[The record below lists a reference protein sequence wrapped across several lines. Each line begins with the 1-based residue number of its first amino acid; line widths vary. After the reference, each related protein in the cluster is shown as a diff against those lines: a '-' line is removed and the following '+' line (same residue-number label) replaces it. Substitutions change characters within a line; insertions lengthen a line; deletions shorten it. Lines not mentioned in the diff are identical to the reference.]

1 MKQEKEKPVKYYELF
16 CMNCNHEW
24 ISKTEDNICP
34 ECKGTILEFA
44 KLR

>member
-16 CMNCNHEW
+16 CSICNHEW
-24 ISKTEDNICP
+24 LSKNEDNICP